1 MLVDVFS
8 TSSYTAKRLRR
19 TGRRIG
25 ELPPDF
31 GLTED
36 VENGSQE
43 IVTVAN
49 VLAFRGYPTVT
60 LAKRER
66 PDFEVNMP
74 DGPLYIEHTRA
85 FTGYQRGSEKNLHEG
100 VSVLQ
105 TDPPC
110 RKAATPARQE

>member
-1 MLVDVFS
+1 
-8 TSSYTAKRLRR
+8 
-19 TGRRIG
+19 
-25 ELPPDF
+25 
-31 GLTED
+31 
-36 VENGSQE
+36 
-43 IVTVAN
+43 
-49 VLAFRGYPTVT
+49 
-60 LAKRER
+60 
-66 PDFEVNMP
+66 MP